1 MRQFEEGEAVFFIF
15 VLSYVLLLLLL
26 LEFAHIDVSV
36 QYSLFQLLMGP
47 WVFMVF
53 IVIQIFFII
62 YVAIVVP
69 ETKGRNIEE
78 ITAQFR
84 K

>member
-1 MRQFEEGEAVFFIF
+1 MTICFVICVAAAVVDDF
-15 VLSYVLLLLLL
+15 
-26 LEFAHIDVSV
+26 V

>member
-1 MRQFEEGEAVFFIF
+1 MRQFEEGEAIFFIF

-26 LEFAHIDVSV
+26 LEFAHIDDFV

>member
-1 MRQFEEGEAVFFIF
+1 MRQFEEGEAIFFIF

-26 LEFAHIDVSV
+26 LESAHIDDFV